1 MYNPN
6 WRTHIF
12 QRGRY
17 TTNQSTYLNIKQFS
31 HLCIACQLNI
41 SAAVS
46 SGPSPPGPR
55 FVPTKRPSWSHR
67 HGAEVRPQRG
77 EGRLPPAV
85 RRRTGAL
92 LGAGAE
98 GGTPGHV
105 AQEGAIVKGGRDG
118 GEKWDLGTWMVSSVS
133 SKDSKAESFQNWRP
147 KTKGIWFPNLKT
159 SSVWSELWT
168 WTMSAWL
175 GSFRAGDELNASRFN
190 CLLVWFCYGCWLHL
204 GSQSS
209 WMFLA

>member
-1 MYNPN
+1 MFYFSIYWEYCIIIIMYNPN

-105 AQEGAIVKGGRDG
+105 AQEGAVVKGGRWWLWWLSV
-118 GEKWDLGTWMVSSVS
+118 KIWWDLDG
-133 SKDSKAESFQNWRP
+133 F
-147 KTKGIWFPNLKT
+147 GIFDDL
-159 SSVWSELWT
+159 
-168 WTMSAWL
+168 MDL
-175 GSFRAGDELNASRFN
+175 GWQLDGE
-190 CLLVWFCYGCWLHL
+190 WWGIPL
-204 GSQSS
+204 GIS
-209 WMFLA
+209 L